1 MVAAAG
7 LGGALTPLVTAFIL
21 AYLLYPV
28 IRILE
33 QRGVGRNVAATAVLI
48 LVVFT
53 LTYLMIHAVPL
64 LVAQGKELVASFPD
78 MLARTLV
85 RIEALAGHYG
95 YPLKL
100 DRAGIVELVRQSL
113 SGVGLKQVLNV
124 TKLLSGAFSG
134 VLHSLLAII
143 NLFLFPVFFFFVINR
158 YEEIRTE
165 MRRLIPANKRKS
177 VAEFSAQADA
187 VLSGYIRGQLMVA
200 LILAVLYC
208 IGFSIV
214 GVPFA
219 LFVGLATGLLSII
232 PYVGATLGFVTSMAL
247 VLAIAPDL
255 TAVIGLVAVFTL
267 IQGLEGLVITPNI
280 VGDKVGLGTLET
292 MLALIIGGNLFGFT
306 GMLMAIPV
314 AGILRLL
321 YLRAR
326 DTCIEVRPAN

>member
-1 MVAAAG
+1 MAAVG

-21 AYLLYPV
+21 AYLLYPL
-28 IRILE
+28 INILE
-33 QRGVGRNVAATAVLI
+33 KRGVGRNVAATAVLI
-48 LVVFT
+48 LVMLA

-64 LVAQGKELVASFPD
+64 LVAQGKELVARFPD
-78 MLARTLV
+78 MLARTLA
-85 RIEALAGHYG
+85 RIEAIARHYG
-95 YPLKL
+95 YTLQL
-100 DRAGIVELVRQSL
+100 DRSGIVELVRQSL

-124 TKLLSGAFSG
+124 TRMLSGAFSG

-158 YEEIRTE
+158 YEEIRME
-165 MRRLIPANKRKS
+165 IQRLIPASKRQS

-187 VLSGYIRGQLMVA
+187 VLSGFIRGQLMVA

-232 PYVGATLGFVTSMAL
+232 PYVGATLGFLTSLAL

-255 TAVIGLVAVFTL
+255 TAVLGLVSIFAV
-267 IQGLEGLVITPNI
+267 IQGLEGLVITPRI

-306 GMLMAIPV
+306 GMLMAIPM

-326 DTCIEVRPAN
+326 ETCIEAEPAG